1 MQPPSNLPF
10 GLVAGCSLSL
20 SHGPGCTLISGM
32 VLSNKMFGSNCSVL
46 PISWDGPDE
55 QKLCPG
61 GLGVKKKH
69 VSTLHTASQQI
80 FQRVVNE
87 SARGPHTC
95 F

>member
-32 VLSNKMFGSNCSVL
+32 VLINKMFGSNCSVL

-61 GLGVKKKH
+61 GLGVKKN
-69 VSTLHTASQQI
+69 ASQQI
-80 FQRVVNE
+80 FQRVVYE
-87 SARGPHTC
+87 SARGPHT
-95 F
+95 FV